1 VRRAER
7 AGADD
12 ARADAYKHLGTVAS
26 LSGDTGMAI
35 DYYER
40 SLQLYEARADVSGQA
55 NVLNNIGI
63 VRRKEGR
70 YAEALGAHAKAL
82 AVRERIGDPLGIGTS
97 RNNLAQIELARGVLE
112 EAEADFTAALTRWS
126 AIGYAAGMALART
139 GLGITAVRRGDAQ
152 TGRRD
157 LERAIEE
164 WGQLGSRT
172 YQSETE
178 RYLAEACLLTDAT
191 AALEWAKRAV
201 ATAQAVQA
209 LDQEGI
215 ALQVLGTVHASRGEM
230 PDALAAL
237 ERSRE
242 ILRGT
247 SERQE
252 LARTLTGLARAFRA
266 LPPSDPR
273 RAEADQ
279 LVLEAAGIFRE
290 LGAELDL
297 RRLAA
302 G

>member
-1 VRRAER
+1 
-7 AGADD
+7 
-12 ARADAYKHLGTVAS
+12 
-26 LSGDTGMAI
+26 
-35 DYYER
+35 
-40 SLQLYEARADVSGQA
+40 VSGQA

-63 VRRKEGR
+63 VHRKEGR
-70 YAEALGAHAKAL
+70 YPEALQAHARAL
-82 AVRERIGDPLGIGTS
+82 SIRERIGDPLGIGTS
-97 RNNLAQIELARGVLE
+97 RNNLAQIELARGALD
-112 EAEADFTAALTRWS
+112 EAQADFSAALSRWS
-126 AIGYAAGMALART
+126 AIGYAAGVALART
-139 GLGITAVRRGDAQ
+139 GLGITAVRRGDTQ
-152 TGRRD
+152 PGRRD
-157 LERAIEE
+157 LQRAIEE

-178 RYLAEACLLTDAT
+178 RYLAEACLSSDAA

-230 PDALAAL
+230 ADSLDAL

-252 LARTLTGLARAFRA
+252 LARTLAGLARGYRA
-266 LPPSDPR
+266 LPPGDAR
-273 RAEADQ
+273 RSETEALVAEA
-279 LVLEAAGIFRE
+279 AAIFRE
-290 LGAELDL
+290 LGAEPDL
-297 RRLAA
+297 RRLEA